1 MPNDYQGEFEHL
13 VLLAVMQAGPEAY
26 GVPIRDEIE
35 ARGERDVSFGA
46 VYATLRRL
54 EKKGLVETELGDPEP
69 VAGGRARKLV
79 RLTADGLDAVRRS
92 QARLARMSE
101 GLSAVLES
109 GA

>member
-1 MPNDYQGEFEHL
+1 MSNDYLGEFEHL

-26 GVPIRDEIE
+26 GVPIREEIE

-54 EKKGLVETELGDPEP
+54 EKKGLVTMEMGEPEP
-69 VAGGRARKLV
+69 VPGGRARKLV
-79 RLTADGLDAVRRS
+79 RLTSEGIDAVRRS

-101 GLSAVLES
+101 GLGEILES
-109 GA
+109 G